1 MKSDEVDL
9 EDNKKLLAK
18 HLLQIRSC
26 HDFQAEKPLSSC
38 EGKISASASL
48 ESSENIEGSVDV
60 GSFTEMPHFLFLMSH
75 TFCTRSSTP
84 K

>member
-9 EDNKKLLAK
+9 LLKESKKLLAK

-26 HDFQAEKPLSSC
+26 HDIQAEKLFSPC

-48 ESSENIEGSVDV
+48 EDSENMEG
-60 GSFTEMPHFLFLMSH
+60 
-75 TFCTRSSTP
+75 
-84 K
+84 